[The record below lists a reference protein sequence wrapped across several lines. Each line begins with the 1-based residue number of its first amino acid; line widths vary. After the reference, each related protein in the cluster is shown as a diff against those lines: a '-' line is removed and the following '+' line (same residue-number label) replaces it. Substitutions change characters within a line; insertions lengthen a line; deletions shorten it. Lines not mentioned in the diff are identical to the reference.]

1 MQRVIVGDVNGDQ
14 CYFWD
19 VTPRSVTVEGLIGEI
34 LSEHPDEWGYI
45 TVTNGKP
52 FKLKRREYN
61 KGVLPEDFPQGL
73 LKRKITEVKGRGNWT
88 WFDYDVLVE

>member
-1 MQRVIVGDVNGDQ
+1 MQRVIVGDVNGDGS
-14 CYFWD
+14 YFWG
-19 VTPRSVTVEGLIGEI
+19 VTPRSVTVEGFIREI

-45 TVTNGKP
+45 AVTNGKP

-61 KGVLPEDFPQGL
+61 KGVLLGDFPDGL
-73 LKRKITEVKGRGNWT
+73 LKRNIAGVKGCGNWT